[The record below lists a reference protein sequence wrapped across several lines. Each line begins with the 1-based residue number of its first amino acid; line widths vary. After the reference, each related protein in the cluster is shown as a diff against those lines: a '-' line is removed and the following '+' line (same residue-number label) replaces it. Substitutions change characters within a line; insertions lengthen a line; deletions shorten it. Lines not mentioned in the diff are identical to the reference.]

1 MSYDLNDPKLVPFWS
16 HPGKRYVDHIKRM
29 LQGFN
34 DVLFQE
40 AVYYHDVIKLATP
53 FQTYI
58 RLERKEEESIEAFE
72 RRRMGYKTTHA
83 LESAYIYYVVNRR
96 EDAGF
101 LMVFTAIAN
110 HHGALPDMA
119 EMLQHI
125 KTIPEKFNKSAI
137 KEVTALLGLKEE
149 ESFFA
154 FQHFFFHRLR
164 KQLSDF
170 TTLHN
175 AIKFKELF
183 SRLVLADRY
192 EAVFDAPYKN
202 LPYKGA
208 DEVRRDIKKIE
219 SYIANKKKSVLSS
232 TAEYRERLRHTV
244 FGRFNA
250 NSNVRFYVLKAPT
263 GAGKTLLAL
272 ELALRIAEKRSIRRI
287 ITALPFTSIIDQTA
301 DVYASVLSEKRVLKY
316 HHLTRY
322 KAETADEKEQLA
334 PKIFAVDV
342 WDAPF
347 VVTTFNQLFYALFSN
362 HNKDLLRLET
372 LRESVVVL
380 DEVQAI
386 PRGLWRDLYKVLE
399 LYAKRYDITFILMS
413 ATMPRIERYLPQ
425 AIELSEPWFY
435 TDKQGRYKLCYE
447 PAINSLDALSKR
459 IGEQEGL
466 SVLCV
471 VNTVEKAK
479 HLFRILPGEI
489 GKRKFLLTTHQ
500 IPKHRK
506 EIIAEISE
514 RLKNGEPVVLV
525 ATQLIEAGVDLD
537 FDTGFREF
545 APFASIVQTAGRINR
560 EGRRKSAELVVTAF
574 LRVGEKKAS
583 TLPYDGI
590 DLRVDEVGAILQETP
605 NETDLLEKIE
615 IYYEAV
621 AARTNSTDLIR
632 KLEQLNFATLWE
644 YFNNNFMPSQPWKVS
659 LVVETDGFSFDA
671 YEKERDRLNKE
682 VEDVFER
689 RALLKELEKEV
700 AEHTIQVAE
709 DLIGSI
715 EKRQQT
721 LPYRYG
727 RYILPKGSLQYSRY
741 TGLGDDE
748 SEAWVWSDDDAFD

>member
-1 MSYDLNDPKLVPFWS
+1 VSYDLNDPKLVPFKS
-16 HPGKRYVDHIKRM
+16 HPGKRYTDHIGRM
-29 LQGFN
+29 LQSF
-34 DVLFQE
+34 DDLLFQE
-40 AVYYHDVIKLATP
+40 AVYCHDVVKLATP

-58 RLERKEEESIEAFE
+58 GLERRDEENIEAFE
-72 RRRMGYKTTHA
+72 KRRKGYKTTHA
-83 LESAYIYYVVNRR
+83 LESAYIYYVINRR
-96 EDAGF
+96 EDVGF
-101 LMVFTAIAN
+101 LMVYTAIAN
-110 HHGALPDMA
+110 HHGALPDIA
-119 EMLQHI
+119 KMLQDI
-125 KTIPEKFNKSAI
+125 IAIPEKFNKSSI
-137 KEVTALLGLKEE
+137 KEVTSLLGLKEE
-149 ESFFA
+149 KSFFT
-154 FQHFFFHRLR
+154 FQHFFFDKLR

-170 TTLHN
+170 TTLDN
-175 AIKFKELF
+175 AIKFKKLF

-192 EAVFDAPYKN
+192 EAVFDTPYKN
-202 LPYKGA
+202 LPYMGA

-219 SYIANKKKSVLSS
+219 SYIANKKNSVLSS

-244 FGRFNA
+244 FERFDNNFDA
-250 NSNVRFYVLKAPT
+250 RFYILKAPT

-301 DVYASVLSEKRVLKY
+301 DVYASVLGEKRVLKY

-334 PKIFAVDV
+334 PKIFATDV

-347 VVTTFNQLFYALFSN
+347 VVTTFNQFFYALFSN
-362 HNKDLLRLET
+362 HNKDMLRLET
-372 LRESVVVL
+372 LRDSVVIL
-380 DEVQAI
+380 DEIQAI
-386 PRGLWRDLYKVLE
+386 PRVLWRDLYKVLE
-399 LYAKRYDITFILMS
+399 LYSERYDITFILMS
-413 ATMPRIERYLPQ
+413 ATMPRIERYLPKVV
-425 AIELSEPWFY
+425 ELSEPWFY
-435 TDKQGRYKLCYE
+435 TDKQGRYTLLYE
-447 PAINSLDALSKR
+447 PDIDSLDTLSKR

-471 VNTVEKAK
+471 VNTIEKAK
-479 HLFRILPGEI
+479 RLFMTLPGKAGEN
-489 GKRKFLLTTHQ
+489 KFLLTTHQ

-506 EIIAEISE
+506 EIIEEISE

-560 EGRRKSAELVVTAF
+560 EGRRECAELVVTNF
-574 LRVGEKKAS
+574 LRFDDKEAS
-583 TLPYDGI
+583 ILPYNDI
-590 DLRVDEVGAILQETP
+590 DLCQEEVGVILQESLK
-605 NETDLLEKIE
+605 ETDLLEKIE
-615 IYYEAV
+615 TYYEEV
-621 AARTNSTDLIR
+621 VTRNSSINLVTL
-632 KLEQLNFATLWE
+632 LESLDFATLWE
-644 YFNNNFMPSQPWKVS
+644 RFNANFMPSQPWKVS
-659 LVVETDGFSFDA
+659 IVIETDGFMFDV

-709 DLIGSI
+709 SLIESI

-727 RYILPKGSLQYSRY
+727 RYILPKGSLQYCRY
-741 TGLGDDE
+741 TGLGDE
-748 SEAWVWSDDDAFD
+748 KNEAWVWSDDDAFD